1 MYGVSQEEGR
11 DIVQCL
17 CQPVVCRTEK
27 AVIGKF
33 GEQAFVEQDLP
44 CAKIGEH
51 ASIRRIDLDR
61 AMRHPR
67 QQLAPTSRVILPTWS
82 KPGGIAESII
92 PASAAT
98 VHDLECFCGAAIQIQ
113 VTPGPVEA
121 GSFGSLRFGLKGRQ
135 V

>member
-1 MYGVSQEEGR
+1 M
-11 DIVQCL
+11 QCL
-17 CQPVVCRTEK
+17 CQPVVGRTAK
-27 AVIGKF
+27 AVIGQF
-33 GEQAFVEQDLP
+33 GEQAFVEQCAP

-51 ASIRRIDLDR
+51 ASIMCIALDHEPSASSSQR
-61 AMRHPR
+61 GAHPR
-67 QQLAPTSRVILPTWS
+67 QHVAPTSGVILPTWS
-82 KPGGIAESII
+82 KPGGIAESTI

-98 VHDLECFCGAAIQIQ
+98 VHDLECFCGAVIQIQ